1 VHFLPDEAANVAWG
15 VERRVP
21 DAVGDGVE
29 PPAQSPP
36 ATVAPSGLVW
46 TLTPPAPPG
55 NWFPLLPTEVGRLA
69 LGALWSSRTQRP
81 SGRLLGEL
89 RAARRPLHQEEVPRE
104 GAQVTRRWQ
113 SARAIDGSLHFWI
126 GRSKTPR
133 LTDTAPAV
141 RFDVVGFE

>member
-1 VHFLPDEAANVAWG
+1 MVLDFAMSYSDDWFLVPITLDAWSLFDATAVA
-15 VERRVP
+15 VTDVF
-21 DAVGDGVE
+21 GDVTMAGH
-29 PPAQSPP
+29 
-36 ATVAPSGLVW
+36 
-46 TLTPPAPPG
+46 PPG
-55 NWFPLLPTEVGRLA
+55 NWFPLLPIEVGRLA

-81 SGRLLGEL
+81 SGRLLEEL
-89 RAARRPLHQEEVPRE
+89 RAARRPLHQEEVPPE

-141 RFDVVGFE
+141 RFDVVGYK